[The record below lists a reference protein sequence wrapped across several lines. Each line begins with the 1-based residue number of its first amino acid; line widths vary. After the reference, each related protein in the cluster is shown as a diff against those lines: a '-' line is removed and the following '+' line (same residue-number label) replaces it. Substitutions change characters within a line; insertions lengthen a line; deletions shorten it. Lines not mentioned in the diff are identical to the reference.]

1 MTALPA
7 TSAAPTA
14 QPRRASPEP
23 WPRLIRISRA
33 HNYLGMCRRVF
44 DATVRPHVRVVPIG
58 KQGKAVDRHEL
69 DAFADAYVAR
79 HAIDKAPRPG
89 NPEPASERRHATAG
103 AKKPWRERE
112 SGCQASRK
120 GTASGTST
128 RSSKENGFTK
138 ALELVR
144 SKKPSRS

>member
-1 MTALPA
+1 MSALPA
-7 TSAAPTA
+7 LDDSPPA
-14 QPRRASPEP
+14 QPPRAKAEP

-33 HNYLGMCRRVF
+33 HTYLGMCRRVF
-44 DATVRPHVRVVPIG
+44 NATVRPHVRVVRIG

-79 HAIDKAPRPG
+79 HAIDKAPPPG

-112 SGCQASRK
+112 NGCRASRK

-128 RSSKENGFTK
+128 RSSTENGFTR